1 VAVLGKAHRFAALAL
16 RRPDAVTALFE
27 DGADAREVDVARHAL
42 RIIRHLMIAC
52 VAVDPSR
59 ERAATSPLV
68 AWLRAP
74 AFASN
79 ALLRADSTSPLARL
93 SVAPLLFLALAAIAT
108 VLVFTTEIYIVRNGI
123 GDDGVIYASIVK
135 AYDGHLGHLP
145 GLGLNRY
152 TAQRCLSPILVR
164 TALNV
169 LGMPVDDPSI
179 ITAYKAA
186 NAISIA
192 IALACWISAARH
204 LRLSRAGLVAATLL
218 ASFNFVTLY
227 WLPFD
232 PVLVD
237 AMALAIGSLQV
248 WAYLTRRYV
257 LLAVISAAGGFLWPS
272 ATQVGA
278 VMLFLPRAPATN
290 GGPAASAELD
300 ASAKP
305 SPIDLGVAALLTG
318 VITWYASTLGDYLPP
333 YGQLPATKT
342 LFRLSCALFCFVTFI
357 ALKELV
363 RVGPSLRQLV
373 RRDRDALLGK
383 VLAVGTV
390 IAVSKIVAWIASAPD
405 TRIPQAA
412 DVAMVDVLK
421 SLVFFAVQR
430 PLVAL
435 FAHVGF
441 FGPALLLMFWC
452 WRNVCNDARRLG
464 FGMNAALGMAF
475 FMLFNS
481 QSRGA
486 IELMPIVVLL
496 AASAAA
502 RLPWTPRRLLELA
515 GVIFVAS
522 KLWYAI
528 VQRPKFDFASLMD
541 NVGPWMSNESYYWHG
556 LLTIG
561 ISIWFV
567 WTSRQRP
574 PLEEMVWLSEDQP
587 TGTAP
592 LTK

>member
-1 VAVLGKAHRFAALAL
+1 MV
-16 RRPDAVTALFE
+16 
-27 DGADAREVDVARHAL
+27 
-42 RIIRHLMIAC
+42 AC
-52 VAVDPSR
+52 VAVDSSR

-74 AFASN
+74 AFAPN

-93 SVAPLLFLALAAIAT
+93 SVAPLLFVALAAIAT

-145 GLGLNRY
+145 SLGLNRY

-169 LGMPVDDPSI
+169 LRMPVDDPSI

-204 LRLSRAGLVAATLL
+204 LRMSRAGLVAATLL

-257 LLAVISAAGGFLWPS
+257 LLAVISVAGGFIWPS

-278 VMLFLPRAPATN
+278 VMLFLPRQ
-290 GGPAASAELD
+290 PAADD
-300 ASAKP
+300 ARHDSPVDPRVEASTKP
-305 SPIDLGVAALLTG
+305 SAIDLGVAAAITAGL
-318 VITWYASTLGDYLPP
+318 TWYASTLGDYLPP

-363 RVGPSLRQLV
+363 RVGPSLRQLL

-383 VLAVGTV
+383 VLAVGIV

-405 TRIPQAA
+405 TRIPQAS
-412 DVAMVDVLK
+412 DVGMADVLK
-421 SLVFFAVQR
+421 ALVFFAVQR
-430 PLVAL
+430 PLVPL

-464 FGMNAALGMAF
+464 FGLNAALGMAF
-475 FMLFNS
+475 LMLFNS

-486 IELMPIVVLL
+486 IELMPIIVLL

-528 VQRPKFDFASLMD
+528 VQKPKLDFASLMD
-541 NVGPWMSNESYYWHG
+541 NVGPWMSNESYVAHG

-574 PLEEMVWLSEDQP
+574 PLEEIVWLSEEQP
-587 TGTAP
+587 TEP
-592 LTK
+592 

>member
-1 VAVLGKAHRFAALAL
+1 
-16 RRPDAVTALFE
+16 
-27 DGADAREVDVARHAL
+27 
-42 RIIRHLMIAC
+42 MIAC

-59 ERAATSPLV
+59 ERAADSSVSAGPQGPRRAAASPLV

-74 AFASN
+74 AFAPN
-79 ALLRADSTSPLARL
+79 ALLQADSASPLARL
-93 SVAPLLFLALAAIAT
+93 SVAPLLFVALAAIAI
-108 VLVFTTEIYIVRNGI
+108 VLVYTTEIYIVRNGI

-135 AYDGHLGHLP
+135 AFDGHLGHLP
-145 GLGLNRY
+145 SLGLNRY
-152 TAQRCLSPILVR
+152 TAQRCLSPVLVR
-164 TALNV
+164 AALNV
-169 LGMPVDDPSI
+169 LRMPADDPTI
-179 ITAYKAA
+179 ISAYKAA
-186 NAISIA
+186 NAISIS
-192 IALACWISAARH
+192 IALACWINAARH

-237 AMALAIGSLQV
+237 GMALAIGSLQV
-248 WAYLTRRYV
+248 WAYLSRRYV
-257 LLAVISAAGGFLWPS
+257 VLAVVSAAGGFIWPS

-278 VMLFLPRAPATN
+278 VMLFFPREPASN
-290 GGPAASAELD
+290 D
-300 ASAKP
+300 ASIAPFTAGSPDTGAAFAKP
-305 SPIDLGVAALLTG
+305 SPIDLGVAALLTAF
-318 VITWYASTLGDYLPP
+318 ITWYASTLADYVPP

-373 RRDRDALLGK
+373 RRDRDAILGK
-383 VLAVGTV
+383 VLAVATLV
-390 IAVSKIVAWIASAPD
+390 AVSKIVAWIASAPD

-412 DVAMVDVLK
+412 DFAMTDVLK
-421 SLVFFAVQR
+421 GLVFFAVQR
-430 PLVAL
+430 PLVSL

-441 FGPALLLMFWC
+441 FGPAILLMFWC

-464 FGMNAALGMAF
+464 FGLNAALGMAF
-475 FMLFNS
+475 LMLFNS

-486 IELMPIVVLL
+486 IELMPIIVLL
-496 AASAAA
+496 AASGAA

-528 VQRPKFDFASLMD
+528 VQKPKFDFSSLMD
-541 NVGPWMSNESYYWHG
+541 NVGPWMSNESYYLHG
-556 LLTIG
+556 ALTIG

-574 PLEEMVWLSEDQP
+574 ALEETVWLSEEQAGEP
-587 TGTAP
+587 AETAP
-592 LTK
+592 VTK

>member
-1 VAVLGKAHRFAALAL
+1 MV
-16 RRPDAVTALFE
+16 
-27 DGADAREVDVARHAL
+27 
-42 RIIRHLMIAC
+42 AC
-52 VAVDPSR
+52 VAVDSSR

-74 AFASN
+74 AFAPN

-93 SVAPLLFLALAAIAT
+93 SVAPLLFVALAAIAT

-145 GLGLNRY
+145 SLGLNRY

-169 LGMPVDDPSI
+169 LRMPVDDPSI

-204 LRLSRAGLVAATLL
+204 LRMSRAGLVAATLL

-257 LLAVISAAGGFLWPS
+257 LLAVISVAGGFIWPS

-278 VMLFLPRAPATN
+278 VMLFLPRQ
-290 GGPAASAELD
+290 PAADD
-300 ASAKP
+300 ARHDSPVDPRVEASTKP
-305 SPIDLGVAALLTG
+305 SAIDLGVAAAITAGL
-318 VITWYASTLGDYLPP
+318 TWYASTLGDYLPP

-363 RVGPSLRQLV
+363 RVGPSVRQLL

-383 VLAVGTV
+383 VLAVGIV
-390 IAVSKIVAWIASAPD
+390 VAVSKIVAWIASATD

-464 FGMNAALGMAF
+464 FGVNAALGMAF
-475 FMLFNS
+475 LMLFNS

-515 GVIFVAS
+515 GIIFVAS

-528 VQRPKFDFASLMD
+528 VQKPKFDFASLMD
-541 NVGPWMSNESYYWHG
+541 NVGPWMSNESYYAHG
-556 LLTIG
+556 LLTMG

-574 PLEEMVWLSEDQP
+574 PLEEIVWLSEEQP
-587 TGTAP
+587 TEP
-592 LTK
+592 

>member
-1 VAVLGKAHRFAALAL
+1 
-16 RRPDAVTALFE
+16 
-27 DGADAREVDVARHAL
+27 
-42 RIIRHLMIAC
+42 MIAC

-59 ERAATSPLV
+59 ERAADRNSPLV

-74 AFASN
+74 AFAPN
-79 ALLRADSTSPLARL
+79 ALLRADPASPLAQL
-93 SVAPLLFLALAAIAT
+93 SLAPLLFAALAAIAV

-135 AYDGHLGHLP
+135 AFDGNLAHLP
-145 GLGLNRY
+145 SLGLNRY

-169 LGMPVDDPSI
+169 LRMPADDPTI
-179 ITAYKAA
+179 IAAYKAA
-186 NAISIA
+186 NAISIS
-192 IALACWISAARH
+192 IALACWINAARH
-204 LRLSRAGLVAATLL
+204 LKLSRAGLVAATLL

-237 AMALAIGSLQV
+237 SMALAIGSLQL
-248 WAYLTRRYV
+248 WAYLSRRYV
-257 LLAVISAAGGFLWPS
+257 LLAVISAAGGFIWPS

-278 VMLFLPRAPATN
+278 VMLFLPRPPASSDSAAAPAPA
-290 GGPAASAELD
+290 PAALR
-300 ASAKP
+300 P
-305 SPIDLGVAALLTG
+305 SPIDLGVAALVTAG
-318 VITWYASTLGDYLPP
+318 ITWYASTLADYVPP

-373 RRDRDALLGK
+373 RLDRDAIAGK
-383 VLAVGTV
+383 VLAAATIIG
-390 IAVSKIVAWIASAPD
+390 VSKAVAWIASAPD

-412 DVAMVDVLK
+412 DFGMADVLK
-421 SLVFFAVQR
+421 GLVFFAVQR
-430 PLVAL
+430 PLVSL

-441 FGPALLLMFWC
+441 FGPAILLMFWC

-464 FGMNAALGMAF
+464 FGLNAALGMAF
-475 FMLFNS
+475 LMLFNS

-486 IELMPIVVLL
+486 IELMPIIVLL
-496 AASAAA
+496 AASGAA

-528 VQRPKFDFASLMD
+528 VQKPKFDFASLMD
-541 NVGPWMSNESYYWHG
+541 NVGPWMSNESYYLHG
-556 LLTIG
+556 ALTVG
-561 ISIWFV
+561 ISVWFV

-574 PLEEMVWLSEDQP
+574 APEETVWLSEEQP
-587 TGTAP
+587 GEARENA
-592 LTK
+592 